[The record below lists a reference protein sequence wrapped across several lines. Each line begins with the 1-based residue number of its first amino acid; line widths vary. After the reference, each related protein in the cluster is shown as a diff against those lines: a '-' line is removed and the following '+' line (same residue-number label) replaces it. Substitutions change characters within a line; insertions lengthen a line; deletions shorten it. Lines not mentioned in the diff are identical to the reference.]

1 MFALLVFGCSRA
13 DLVAITEPVPLY
25 LTEAAGLVNVT
36 PPGFSEAIEEG
47 TDVPP
52 TVLAD
57 TLALFTGKKVA
68 VLVYN
73 EQTSSPETEQ
83 MLTAAKDNSIAV
95 VGVTETLPEGK
106 DYLSWMDANI
116 TALVGALG

>member
-1 MFALLVFGCSRA
+1 M
-13 DLVAITEPVPLY
+13 PLY
-25 LTEAAGLVNVT
+25 LTEAAGLVNLT
-36 PPGFSEAIEEG
+36 PAEFSEAIEEG

-57 TLALFTGKKVA
+57 TLALFTDKQVA
-68 VLVYN
+68 ALVYN

-83 MLTAAKDNSIAV
+83 LLAAANDNSIAV

-116 TALVGALG
+116 TALAALAGAVPAG